1 MCVCARLLPGPVCF
15 ANWTGIVVEVKRG
28 QLKDGEGS
36 AEKECCWG
44 VGGVGVVLGGAGGL
58 ERAAVPYFKRRLRE
72 WTNTKSAHRPLQNHT
87 LHIHIQWLFS
97 LS

>member
-1 MCVCARLLPGPVCF
+1 MCAFIRGSVCF

-28 QLKDGEGS
+28 QLKR
-36 AEKECCWG
+36 EKGAQRKSGGGWG
-44 VGGVGVVLGGAGGL
+44 VGGVGARGFM
-58 ERAAVPYFKRRLRE
+58 RAAVPYFKRRLTD
-72 WTNTKSAHRPLQNHT
+72 WTNTKSAHIPLQNHT

>member
-1 MCVCARLLPGPVCF
+1 MCVCAHFIRGPVCF

-28 QLKDGEGS
+28 QLKREKG
-36 AEKECCWG
+36 AEKECYWMGWGWG
-44 VGGVGVVLGGAGGL
+44 VWGLVRGV
-58 ERAAVPYFKRRLRE
+58 VPYFKRRLTE
-72 WTNTKSAHRPLQNHT
+72 WTNTKSAHIPLQNHT